1 MSHVLHRTNNI
12 LQYNTHFWKAIDIKV
27 YSKSFSQHRCEQC
40 SFAHHEILR
49 NSKNITYI
57 DRSAAF
63 LMVLS
68 WEIFIR
74 MSEFPTFLWNFLKFF
89 QKIMRIWHKNMRKA
103 GDWSHNA
110 KSFLIMHTNDWGQ
123 HYLYFQ
129 ALNCMNLKDLL
140 LPIQKYFNN
149 AMCFFF
155 AQRD

>member
-12 LQYNTHFWKAIDIKV
+12 LQYNIHFWKAIDIKV
-27 YSKSFSQHRCEQC
+27 YSKSFSQHRFEQC

-74 MSEFPTFLWNFLKFF
+74 MSEFPTFLWNFLKFLMTEDTTYF
-89 QKIMRIWHKNMRKA
+89 FKLWIVWIWKIYYYLFKNISTMQCVFFL
-103 GDWSHNA
+103 HNGTSCRW
-110 KSFLIMHTNDWGQ
+110 KGW
-123 HYLYFQ
+123 
-129 ALNCMNLKDLL
+129 
-140 LPIQKYFNN
+140 
-149 AMCFFF
+149 
-155 AQRD
+155 